1 MVNMQL
7 VTSDSKLRVR
17 IEAETLGPLI
27 VAWIRPALDAMFKLS
42 RWCGI
47 AGGWRV
53 ATDRI
58 LLFVFGRVAN
68 IIHSREIVEYWKEFK
83 YSIKD

>member
-58 LLFVFGRVAN
+58 LLFVFGQSCKYN
-68 IIHSREIVEYWKEFK
+68 TQSRNCGILEGI
-83 YSIKD
+83 

>member
-1 MVNMQL
+1 MQL

-47 AGGWRV
+47 AGGELQL
-53 ATDRI
+53 I
-58 LLFVFGRVAN
+58 GYYCLCLGRVAN